1 MKKVMKMKNST
12 QYASELNSMFINSA
26 KSILDIA
33 NIFVEAKEN
42 LDREEYAEFL
52 KLTKY
57 SEKSASV
64 RKWGKIGE
72 SSIRLETIVDRLPA
86 NWSTVYEIAKLHAND
101 FDALVKSDVLN
112 TDVTVKEIKQELKN
126 SIKKN
131 NIRITVSFDSEI
143 DIKEF
148 EEEYTNI
155 KQSISNNLVK
165 IKLSKDAEQLIA
177 SSSNNSIYKSNTN
190 LFDFQLAA

>member
-42 LDREEYAEFL
+42 LDRKEYAEFL

-57 SEKSASV
+57 SERSASV

-112 TDVTVKEIKQELKN
+112 ADVTVKEIKQELKN

-177 SSSNNSIYKSNTN
+177 SASNNSIYKSKSN

>member
-33 NIFVEAKEN
+33 NIFVQAKEN
-42 LDREEYAEFL
+42 LDREEYSEFL

-64 RKWGKIGE
+64 RKWQKIGE

-86 NWSTVYEIAKLHAND
+86 SWSTVYEIAKLHVND
-101 FDALVKSDVLN
+101 FDALLKSDVLN
-112 TDVTVKEIKQELKN
+112 TDVTAKEIKQELKN

-131 NIRITVSFDSEI
+131 NIRITVSFDSNI
-143 DIKEF
+143 DIKDF

-155 KQSISNNLVK
+155 KQSISTNLVK

-177 SSSNNSIYKSNTN
+177 SASNNSIYKSNTN

>member
-1 MKKVMKMKNST
+1 MKMKNST

-64 RKWGKIGE
+64 RKWQKIGE

-131 NIRITVSFDSEI
+131 NIRITLSFDSEI

-177 SSSNNSIYKSNTN
+177 SASNNSIYKSNTN

>member
-1 MKKVMKMKNST
+1 MKMKNST

-143 DIKEF
+143 DINEF
-148 EEEYTNI
+148 EEEYMNI

-177 SSSNNSIYKSNTN
+177 SASNNSIYKSKTN

>member
-1 MKKVMKMKNST
+1 MKNST

-33 NIFVEAKEN
+33 NIFIEAKEN
-42 LDREEYAEFL
+42 LDRKEYAEFL

-64 RKWGKIGE
+64 RKWQKIGE

-86 NWSTVYEIAKLHAND
+86 SWSTVYEIAKLHAND

-131 NIRITVSFDSEI
+131 NIHITVSFDSDI
-143 DIKEF
+143 NIKEF

-177 SSSNNSIYKSNTN
+177 SASNNSIYKSNAN